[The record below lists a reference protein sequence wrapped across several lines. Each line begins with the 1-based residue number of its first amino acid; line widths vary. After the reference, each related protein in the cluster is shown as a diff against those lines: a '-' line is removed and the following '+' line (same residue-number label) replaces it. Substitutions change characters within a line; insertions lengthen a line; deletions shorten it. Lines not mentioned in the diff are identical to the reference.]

1 MERFPETVETQPELL
16 AHHYTEASLAAEATP
31 YWLRAGQRAIQRS
44 ANLEAI
50 GHLTKGIAVLK
61 TLPETRERTQ
71 QELDLQ
77 MTLALALTAIKG
89 HAAQEMEEAYAR
101 AHALCQQL
109 GNPPQV
115 FPVLF
120 GLWRF
125 YNVRAAFK
133 TSDELAHQ
141 CLSLAQQQQDPAHLS
156 VAHYVVGHTLFWQGE
171 FTSARAHLHASAYP

>member
-1 MERFPETVETQPELL
+1 M
-16 AHHYTEASLAAEATP
+16 
-31 YWLRAGQRAIQRS
+31 
-44 ANLEAI
+44 
-50 GHLTKGIAVLK
+50 LK
-61 TLPETRERTQ
+61 TLPETPERTQ

-77 MTLALALTAIKG
+77 MTLALALTAIEG

-109 GNPPQV
+109 GNPPEV

-133 TSDELAHQ
+133 TLDELAHQ
-141 CLSLAQQQQDPAHLS
+141 CLSLAQQQQDPAHLP
-156 VAHYVVGHTLFWQGE
+156 VAHYVVGCCGSIETDTLIRVLRW
-171 FTSARAHLHASAYP
+171 